1 MFIKQITKKILK
13 FFGFKLIKRKKNL
26 SNNFLNI
33 KDKESLISLIDSKGV
48 LHLGAHKGEE
58 ADIYQWL
65 GKKVI
70 WVEAIPKVFNQ
81 LKDNLYFY
89 SDQEAYCLLLGDMDN
104 IKKIFYI
111 SNNDSVSSSLFKF
124 SKNTLDRKYFSEQA
138 LETKNEIKLEMSK
151 LDTFVKKNNIDISN
165 YNHWIV
171 DLQGAEL
178 LALKGAEN
186 SLDFCDSLLIE
197 ISKVDIYENGVLW
210 PELKNWLIKRNF
222 YPVTEPLEN
231 HADVLFKKVNTK

>member
-1 MFIKQITKKILK
+1 MFIKQITKKVLK
-13 FFGFKLIKRKKNL
+13 FFGFKLIKKKKFL
-26 SNNFLNI
+26 LNNFLNI
-33 KDKESLISLIDSKGV
+33 KDKASLISLIDSMGV

-70 WVEAIPKVFNQ
+70 WVEALPKVFDQ

-89 SDQEAYCLLLGDMDN
+89 SNQEAYCLLLGDMDN
-104 IKKIFYI
+104 IKKSFYI

-124 SKNTLDRKYFSEQA
+124 SKNTLDRKYFPEQK
-138 LETKNEIKLEMSK
+138 LEIKNEIILEMSK
-151 LDTFVKKNNIDISN
+151 LDTFVKKNNIDISS

-171 DLQGAEL
+171 DLQGSEL

-186 SLDFCDSLLIE
+186 SLEFCDSLLIE

-231 HADVLFKKVNTK
+231 HTDVLFKKSNIK

>member
-1 MFIKQITKKILK
+1 
-13 FFGFKLIKRKKNL
+13 
-26 SNNFLNI
+26 
-33 KDKESLISLIDSKGV
+33 
-48 LHLGAHKGEE
+48 LGAHYGQE
-58 ADIYQWL
+58 ADIYQWIER
-65 GKKVI
+65 KVI

-104 IKKIFYI
+104 IKNFFFI

-124 SKNTLDRKYFSEQA
+124 SKNTLDGKYFSEQA
-138 LETKNEIKLEMSK
+138 LKTKNEIKLEMSK

-231 HADVLFKKVNTK
+231 HADVLFKKAIPSNFGCPRS

>member
-1 MFIKQITKKILK
+1 MFLKQIVKNFLK
-13 FFGFKLIKRKKNL
+13 FFGYKLIKLQKKNL
-26 SNNFLNI
+26 TNYLNI
-33 KDKESLISLIDSKGV
+33 KDKASLISLAESKGV

-70 WVEAIPKVFNQ
+70 WVEAIPKIFNE

-89 SDQEAYCLLLGDMDN
+89 SNQNAYCLLLGDMDN
-104 IKKIFYI
+104 IKKSFYI

-124 SKNTLDRKYFSEQA
+124 SRNTLDGKYFLEQK
-138 LETKNEIKLEMSK
+138 LETKNEIILEMSK
-151 LDTFVKKNNIDISN
+151 LDTFVKKNNINISN
-165 YNHWIV
+165 YNHWII

-186 SLDFCDSLLIE
+186 SLEFCDSLLIE

-231 HADVLFKKVNTK
+231 HTDVLFKKNNIN

>member
-1 MFIKQITKKILK
+1 MFIKQITKKVLK
-13 FFGFKLIKRKKNL
+13 FFGFKLIKKKKFL
-26 SNNFLNI
+26 LNNFLNI
-33 KDKESLISLIDSKGV
+33 KDKASLISLIDSKGV

-70 WVEAIPKVFNQ
+70 WVEALPKVFDQ

-89 SDQEAYCLLLGDMDN
+89 SNQEAYCLLLGDMDN
-104 IKKIFYI
+104 IKKSFYI

-124 SKNTLDRKYFSEQA
+124 SKNTLDRKYFPEQK
-138 LETKNEIKLEMSK
+138 LEIKNEIILEMSK
-151 LDTFVKKNNIDISN
+151 LDTFVKKNSIDISK

-186 SLDFCDSLLIE
+186 SLEFCDSLLIE

-231 HADVLFKKVNTK
+231 HADVLFKKGNTQ

>member
-1 MFIKQITKKILK
+1 MFIKQITKKVLK
-13 FFGFKLIKRKKNL
+13 FFGFKLIKKKNFL
-26 SNNFLNI
+26 LNNFLNI
-33 KDKESLISLIDSKGV
+33 KDKASLISLIDSKGV

-70 WVEAIPKVFNQ
+70 WVEALPKVFDQ

-89 SDQEAYCLLLGDMDN
+89 SNQEAYCLLLGDMDN
-104 IKKIFYI
+104 IKKSFYI

-124 SKNTLDRKYFSEQA
+124 SKNTLDRKYFSEQK
-138 LETKNEIKLEMSK
+138 LEIKNEIILEMSK

-186 SLDFCDSLLIE
+186 SLEFCDSLLIE

-231 HADVLFKKVNTK
+231 HSDVLFKKNIK